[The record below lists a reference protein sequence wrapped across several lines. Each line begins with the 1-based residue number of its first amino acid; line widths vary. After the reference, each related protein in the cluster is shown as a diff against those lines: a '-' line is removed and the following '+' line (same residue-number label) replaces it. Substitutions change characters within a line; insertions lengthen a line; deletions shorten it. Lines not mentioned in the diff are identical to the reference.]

1 MKLKMTGHDTTKT
14 SYVTAEELKKV
25 SNGVSSKGYFGS
37 DIDWNDSDDPI
48 VLTIKNTIYIN
59 KELTGQEKK
68 DVEAHERQHFADFK
82 KLAGK
87 MKTDIERAL
96 RNKKD
101 PQIAD
106 RVDWLI
112 YDRCQTS
119 AAFHRE
125 TAGYSVEICFA
136 PTSDRPK

>member
-1 MKLKMTGHDTTKT
+1 MKLKMTGHDKTDTK
-14 SYVTAEELKKV
+14 YVTAKEVKKV
-25 SNGVSSKGYFGS
+25 SDGASSKGYFHS
-37 DIDWNDSDDPI
+37 DIDWNDSGDPI
-48 VLTIKNTIYIN
+48 ELTITNTIYISN
-59 KELTGQEKK
+59 ELTAQEQK

-82 KLAGK
+82 KLAEK

-96 RNKKD
+96 RNGKD

-106 RVDWLI
+106 RVAWLI

-119 AAFHRE
+119 AAFHRK

-136 PTSDRPK
+136 PSSDRPT